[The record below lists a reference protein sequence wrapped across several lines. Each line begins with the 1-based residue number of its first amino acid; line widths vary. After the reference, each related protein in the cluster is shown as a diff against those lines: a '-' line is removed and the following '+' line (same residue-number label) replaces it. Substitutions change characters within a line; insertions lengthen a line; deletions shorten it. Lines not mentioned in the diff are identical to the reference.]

1 MDRSSS
7 EYLYAVVPRN
17 VLFAQR
23 RVARLNLTRHAA
35 AIAVCSRGNWGGGG
49 GGTAAEGCGLG
60 SGSHCEL
67 ALERGACSE
76 CIRGARGEERPAE
89 S

>member
-1 MDRSSS
+1 
-7 EYLYAVVPRN
+7 VVPRN

-35 AIAVCSRGNWGGGG
+35 AIAVCSRGNRGGGG
-49 GGTAAEGCGLG
+49 FRGGGCGTAAEGCGLG
-60 SGSHCEL
+60 G
-67 ALERGACSE
+67 GGGG
-76 CIRGARGEERPAE
+76 IRGARGEERPAE